1 MKLESVSPP
10 NETWNNTVRQGL
22 YAHNR
27 EQVGSR
33 HFDELSVILRN
44 DDEEVVGGVLGGS
57 IWGWMIIETFWVD
70 KAVRGQGY
78 GRQLLLH
85 AEEIARQRA
94 CTDLILETFSF
105 QALPF
110 YKKLGYTVYGQL
122 DGFPAGHT
130 RYSLRKRLGEEAPTL
145 AEKTA
150 APDWQALH
158 TLQTHKTATD
168 ESYADILHQIML
180 DLLQRQDLDELL
192 VRIVD
197 HAAVLLDAPYGEI
210 MLLDGD
216 ELVVRAYTSNQDFLV
231 GDRVRRGEA
240 LVTWRA
246 FDTHQPALVDDYFSW
261 SGRRVLYEGAQLA
274 AVADFPIMHGE
285 QCIGVLAMAR
295 TTPDYPFNAE
305 NVRRGMQFS
314 QLVALVLDNVQ
325 LHTTAA
331 QELAERK
338 DVERTLNQLYQV
350 MASPYNNLE
359 EQFTNALKVGVELL
373 GVQMGI
379 ISRIVGDQYIVQYIH
394 AQANGLPVGQHLSL
408 KQTLCEIV
416 YQTDS
421 LVTIEDVPNS
431 RYHNHPCYQNFS
443 VETFIAIPLYVQGER
458 FGTLNFSSPTVRPTP
473 FSNAEKEFL
482 LLMGQWVSTEL
493 EKQFSADNLRQSE
506 EQFRTL
512 VSNIPG
518 ITYRCLADE
527 NWTMLFMSEATLEV
541 TGYPAADFL
550 HNNVRSFN
558 EIIHPD
564 DRDSVNE
571 MVLRGIHDEANY
583 SFDIEYRI
591 IHASG
596 EVHWVREKGRGI
608 YDEQNNLRFLDGAI
622 FDITKR
628 KQTEDQQRATL
639 AAIPDLMFRL
649 DKSGRFLDY
658 HAPDQDKLMLNP
670 DDFIGRHLT
679 EVLPA
684 AVAEQLTQALQ
695 QVYTTDHPTQFEYQ
709 LHLPTGLAEFEGR
722 VVAINDAEALALV
735 RDITDRKA
743 AEQARQQLL
752 EELKRLTA
760 EQKIILDT
768 TAAAIFMQQKG
779 QVVWANRVYEQVVS
793 DFHSSAI
800 N

>member
-338 DVERTLNQLYQV
+338 EVERTLNQLYQV

-379 ISRIVGDQYIVQYIH
+379 ISRIEEDQYLVLYIYT
-394 AQANGLPVGQHLSL
+394 AKLTAPPVGQHFPF

-416 YQTDS
+416 YQTD
-421 LVTIEDVPNS
+421 
-431 RYHNHPCYQNFS
+431 
-443 VETFIAIPLYVQGER
+443 
-458 FGTLNFSSPTVRPTP
+458 
-473 FSNAEKEFL
+473 
-482 LLMGQWVSTEL
+482 
-493 EKQFSADNLRQSE
+493 
-506 EQFRTL
+506 
-512 VSNIPG
+512 
-518 ITYRCLADE
+518 
-527 NWTMLFMSEATLEV
+527 
-541 TGYPAADFL
+541 
-550 HNNVRSFN
+550 
-558 EIIHPD
+558 
-564 DRDSVNE
+564 
-571 MVLRGIHDEANY
+571 
-583 SFDIEYRI
+583 
-591 IHASG
+591 
-596 EVHWVREKGRGI
+596 
-608 YDEQNNLRFLDGAI
+608 
-622 FDITKR
+622 
-628 KQTEDQQRATL
+628 
-639 AAIPDLMFRL
+639 RL
-649 DKSGRFLDY
+649 G
-658 HAPDQDKLMLNP
+658 
-670 DDFIGRHLT
+670 
-679 EVLPA
+679 
-684 AVAEQLTQALQ
+684 
-695 QVYTTDHPTQFEYQ
+695 DH
-709 LHLPTGLAEFEGR
+709 
-722 VVAINDAEALALV
+722 
-735 RDITDRKA
+735 
-743 AEQARQQLL
+743 
-752 EELKRLTA
+752 
-760 EQKIILDT
+760 
-768 TAAAIFMQQKG
+768 
-779 QVVWANRVYEQVVS
+779 
-793 DFHSSAI
+793 
-800 N
+800 

>member
-33 HFDELSVILRN
+33 HFEELSVILRN

-78 GRQLLLH
+78 GRQLLLR

-110 YKKLGYTVYGQL
+110 YKKLGYAVYGQL

-168 ESYADILHQIML
+168 ESYADIQHQIML

-338 DVERTLNQLYQV
+338 EVERTLNQLYQV

-379 ISRIVGDQYIVQYIH
+379 ISRIEGKNTSSNTPMPKLTDSRRPAPFPSNKPCAKLPTKPMTWSRLRICPIYLPHPSLLPKLRSRNLYWNSPLCPRRTLWH
-394 AQANGLPVGQHLSL
+394 AQFLQPDRAP
-408 KQTLCEIV
+408 
-416 YQTDS
+416 
-421 LVTIEDVPNS
+421 
-431 RYHNHPCYQNFS
+431 HPF
-443 VETFIAIPLYVQGER
+443 
-458 FGTLNFSSPTVRPTP
+458 
-473 FSNAEKEFL
+473 
-482 LLMGQWVSTEL
+482 
-493 EKQFSADNLRQSE
+493 
-506 EQFRTL
+506 
-512 VSNIPG
+512 
-518 ITYRCLADE
+518 
-527 NWTMLFMSEATLEV
+527 
-541 TGYPAADFL
+541 
-550 HNNVRSFN
+550 
-558 EIIHPD
+558 
-564 DRDSVNE
+564 
-571 MVLRGIHDEANY
+571 
-583 SFDIEYRI
+583 
-591 IHASG
+591 
-596 EVHWVREKGRGI
+596 
-608 YDEQNNLRFLDGAI
+608 
-622 FDITKR
+622 
-628 KQTEDQQRATL
+628 
-639 AAIPDLMFRL
+639 
-649 DKSGRFLDY
+649 
-658 HAPDQDKLMLNP
+658 
-670 DDFIGRHLT
+670 
-679 EVLPA
+679 
-684 AVAEQLTQALQ
+684 
-695 QVYTTDHPTQFEYQ
+695 
-709 LHLPTGLAEFEGR
+709 
-722 VVAINDAEALALV
+722 
-735 RDITDRKA
+735 
-743 AEQARQQLL
+743 
-752 EELKRLTA
+752 
-760 EQKIILDT
+760 
-768 TAAAIFMQQKG
+768 
-779 QVVWANRVYEQVVS
+779 
-793 DFHSSAI
+793 
-800 N
+800 

>member
-1 MKLESVSPP
+1 M
-10 NETWNNTVRQGL
+10 
-22 YAHNR
+22 
-27 EQVGSR
+27 
-33 HFDELSVILRN
+33 
-44 DDEEVVGGVLGGS
+44 
-57 IWGWMIIETFWVD
+57 
-70 KAVRGQGY
+70 
-78 GRQLLLH
+78 
-85 AEEIARQRA
+85 
-94 CTDLILETFSF
+94 
-105 QALPF
+105 
-110 YKKLGYTVYGQL
+110 
-122 DGFPAGHT
+122 
-130 RYSLRKRLGEEAPTL
+130 
-145 AEKTA
+145 
-150 APDWQALH
+150 
-158 TLQTHKTATD
+158 
-168 ESYADILHQIML
+168 
-180 DLLQRQDLDELL
+180 
-192 VRIVD
+192 
-197 HAAVLLDAPYGEI
+197 
-210 MLLDGD
+210 
-216 ELVVRAYTSNQDFLV
+216 
-231 GDRVRRGEA
+231 
-240 LVTWRA
+240 
-246 FDTHQPALVDDYFSW
+246 
-261 SGRRVLYEGAQLA
+261 
-274 AVADFPIMHGE
+274 
-285 QCIGVLAMAR
+285 
-295 TTPDYPFNAE
+295 
-305 NVRRGMQFS
+305 
-314 QLVALVLDNVQ
+314 
-325 LHTTAA
+325 
-331 QELAERK
+331 
-338 DVERTLNQLYQV
+338 
-350 MASPYNNLE
+350 
-359 EQFTNALKVGVELL
+359 
-373 GVQMGI
+373 
-379 ISRIVGDQYIVQYIH
+379 
-394 AQANGLPVGQHLSL
+394 
-408 KQTLCEIV
+408 
-416 YQTDS
+416 
-421 LVTIEDVPNS
+421 TIEDVPNS
-431 RYHNHPCYQNFS
+431 RYNTHPCYAAFGLES
-443 VETFIAIPLYVQGER
+443 YVGIPLYVEGRR
-458 FGTLNFSSPTVRPTP
+458 FGTLNFSSPAVRPTP
-473 FSNAEKEFL
+473 FTKAEKEFL

-670 DDFIGRHLT
+670 EDFIGRHLT

-768 TAAAIFMQQKG
+768 MRRRHFYAKRAHDGLG
-779 QVVWANRVYEQVVS
+779 QPRHLPSVNGLHRRRNAPPPQRHLPRLPRSLCRIWGT
-793 DFHSSAI
+793 SSSHPSTGRNLPRRNPSAPQRWGCALGLCHGPSR
-800 N
+800 